1 MFYLDVIEKN
11 NKKLNKLSYLYKK
24 FFKLIDIEYVG
35 DKDIKYGTNVDNL
48 NLKIKINMYKIN
60 KRSLKK
66 LDKIIDI
73 ILENTVCLSNDLK
86 EKLIL
91 KYNDLK
97 KYFEIKGIN
106 ILDSNILFKIMS
118 LKCIDKIV
126 EKCNL
131 NKEELRIG
139 VLVQNINQDIL
150 YNLEN
155 LINEYKEVVIIT
167 NNENYLERLKNKLYL
182 EKGII
187 LDGYPR
193 TETQAK
199 HLDKLLKNIKKYIGA
214 AINIDISEEL
224 IIDKKKLIL
233 LFNEVLINT
242 QGVNDFILREVVKLK
257 RKDLNNLVNSL
268 PNTNIKIINE
278 NEILDYVNKG
288 FLVIISNKIYA
299 SEFKSLFDRGVTT
312 IESELSISGPKDSF
326 SENYNL
332 NLALIRKMILNK

>member
-11 NKKLNKLSYLYKK
+11 NIKLNKLSYLYKK

-187 LDGYPR
+187 LNINNK
-193 TETQAK
+193 T
-199 HLDKLLKNIKKYIGA
+199 LLLKSDIVVNYGMKSSVINEDFIIGKCVYLNYDKDYKGIKILDGIEINDFILDLKNICNIKKYKDFFETLGCRFNKTELYQSLLLKNTRIENILKEIELDGVYIKQFIGRNGS
-214 AINIDISEEL
+214 IN
-224 IIDKKKLIL
+224 DK
-233 LFNEVLINT
+233 E
-242 QGVNDFILREVVKLK
+242 FIGYGNYVKTNK
-257 RKDLNNLVNSL
+257 I
-268 PNTNIKIINE
+268 TNISRK
-278 NEILDYVNKG
+278 
-288 FLVIISNKIYA
+288 
-299 SEFKSLFDRGVTT
+299 RQ
-312 IESELSISGPKDSF
+312 
-326 SENYNL
+326 
-332 NLALIRKMILNK
+332 IR